1 MTEGWSRSFDD
12 PIALPNGGSLLTLR
26 DAGVYIVALPPR
38 EAKQPNW
45 QTAMQLLISAA
56 ERGGI
61 VMLARIAMVRALSH
75 GKEEQLEPR
84 RKPAPRGTR

>member
-1 MTEGWSRSFDD
+1 MTERGWHRAFDD
-12 PIALPNGGSLLTLR
+12 PIPLSDGGELVTLR

-38 EAKQPNW
+38 EAKLPDW

-61 VMLARIAMVRALSH
+61 VLMARIAIMRALRS
-75 GKEEQLEPR
+75 
-84 RKPAPRGTR
+84 RK